1 MIVTL
6 GLRAAQLVISAV
18 VLALAVVL
26 INGYGPGHGPALLGY
41 GAFCGGAALVIAAV
55 GTLAV
60 FFDRLQGVIMLALD
74 GLASF
79 FLLAG
84 AAAWTAK
91 VKTGDCNSESY
102 ILSIASIVR
111 VSDDKTFPG
120 KNLDQR
126 LKNAREFI
134 VARCR
139 IEQAETAVLW
149 ILVICFLATIVLA
162 FFGRSGK
169 RGGAM
174 V

>member
-6 GLRAAQLVISAV
+6 GLRISQLLISAV

-26 INGYGPGHGPALLGY
+26 INGFGPGHAPALLGY
-41 GAFCGGAALVIAAV
+41 GAFCGGAALIIAAI
-55 GTLAV
+55 GLTAV
-60 FFDRLQGVIMLALD
+60 FIDKLQGVIMLALD

-84 AAAWTAK
+84 AAAWAAK
-91 VKTGDCNSESY
+91 VKTGDCTKESY
-102 ILSIASIVR
+102 WLSIRSILDF
-111 VSDDKTFPG
+111 SDKKTFPG
-120 KNLDQR
+120 KNQKQVT
-126 LKNAREFI
+126 KNAKDFI
-134 VARCR
+134 ITRCR
-139 IEQAETAVLW
+139 MEQAETAVLW
-149 ILVICFLATIVLA
+149 ILVICFLATVILA